1 MEIRELIFLLFD
13 LCRELLKSGVV
24 INGSVELHSPESFV
38 ASMVVILFMII
49 VLYTIPKTIFLGI
62 VLLLLTV
69 FLDGFMTTDVHVKH
83 LNNIET
89 VDRDNAY
96 LINYQFIFKFKN

>member
-1 MEIRELIFLLFD
+1 MEIRELILLLFD

-24 INGSVELHSPESFV
+24 INGSVELHNPESFV
-38 ASMVVILFMII
+38 ASMVVILLII
-49 VLYTIPKTIFLGI
+49 ATLYTIPKTIFLGI

-69 FLDGFMTTDVHVKH
+69 FLDGFMTTDVHIKH
-83 LNNIET
+83 LIET
-89 VDRDNAY
+89 VDRDSAY